1 MNYITMLLGRQRM
14 QIKGYRPGH
23 RRYAPGPSNQAPSNS
38 KLQPPTSLQN
48 CFYVGYAEV
57 TGDLVRPAP
66 PVGPGAPT
74 VCTIFRRS
82 QSRHYFDMLR
92 IGLRLVHAHV

>member
-1 MNYITMLLGRQRM
+1 MFLGRQRM

-23 RRYAPGPSNQAPSNS
+23 RRYAPGPSNQAPSNP

-57 TGDLVRPAP
+57 TGDLVRPTP

-74 VCTIFRRS
+74 AQYFGAVNRGIILTCCVSAFDWFTPMYRS
-82 QSRHYFDMLR
+82 DL
-92 IGLRLVHAHV
+92 